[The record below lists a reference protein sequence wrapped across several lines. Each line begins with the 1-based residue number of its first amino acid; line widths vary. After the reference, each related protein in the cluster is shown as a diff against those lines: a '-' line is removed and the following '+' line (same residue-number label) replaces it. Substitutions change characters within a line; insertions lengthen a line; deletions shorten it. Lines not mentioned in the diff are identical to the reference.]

1 MDNTSAPRQVFVST
15 QTKFG
20 SSVTVT
26 VTNFTNTLLSAVRTS
41 TMAGEVSGFR
51 ILNLSFTISCL

>member
-1 MDNTSAPRQVFVST
+1 MST

-41 TMAGEVSGFR
+41 TMAGEVSG
-51 ILNLSFTISCL
+51 LGL